1 MDGIFELI
9 KVYFQAKLNEHSLFA
24 KSEDADLFLKV
35 INEIQ
40 QLRPGIIEED
50 IFKKYYLYKQE

>member
-1 MDGIFELI
+1 
-9 KVYFQAKLNEHSLFA
+9 LFA

>member
-1 MDGIFELI
+1 
-9 KVYFQAKLNEHSLFA
+9 LFA

-40 QLRPGIIEED
+40 QLRPE
-50 IFKKYYLYKQE
+50 